1 MAGDAADYI
10 GFLNAVGS
18 QLLDDIKGTDRY
30 SKSRFVDEVF
40 PENLTLD
47 MSNADQTL
55 LALAPRT
62 KVTINNDGTIIG
74 GDAILD
80 NQGRVNLDKIP
91 SNNAELYN
99 TAPDAVD
106 SDSSEQMRALLY
118 PEQVEESPA
127 LKRARDIGMAM
138 QRNDVD
144 AYQRA
149 GTPVQVTDE
158 AAEYLAS
165 KFIKGGGTAKPLR
178 SSSFATVG
186 GLGDKEK
193 RPQILDPMTERRYL
207 DLSKEEKKA
216 YKNKRVV
223 DLMKQ
228 WLAQGGASIANPS
241 TVIVPPGVNSHM
253 DHVRALSSSKDTIGE
268 SGWGYSDAPSNF
280 SWLDAEANVHS
291 KLNYSL
297 QGQHLMMR
305 LADEMRRK
313 GQAFPARLSQEQLND
328 RDRERLSDERGAIRL
343 ISDKASDITEA
354 GENLLSMIQYLNRY
368 N

>member
-1 MAGDAADYI
+1 MAGDADYK
-10 GFLNAVGS
+10 GRLNAVAS

-40 PENLTLD
+40 PETLD
-47 MSNADQTL
+47 MSNAEETL
-55 LALAPRT
+55 RALAPRT
-62 KVTINNDGTIIG
+62 EVTINNDGTIIG

-99 TAPDAVD
+99 TAPDAVN

-165 KFIKGGGTAKPLR
+165 KFTKGGRTPKPLR
-178 SSSFATVG
+178 STSFAKVG
-186 GLGDKEK
+186 GLGTEK
-193 RPQILDPMTERRYL
+193 RSQILDPTTDRRFL
-207 DLSKEEKKA
+207 DLSKEEQKA
-216 YKNKRVV
+216 YMDRRVV
-223 DLMKQ
+223 DLTKQ

-253 DHVRALSSSKDTIGE
+253 DHVRALSSSKDTVGDT
-268 SGWGYSDAPSNF
+268 GWGYSDAPSNF

-313 GQAFPARLSQEQLND
+313 GQAFPARLSQSELGDPN
-328 RDRERLSDERGAIRL
+328 RERLSDEKGAIRL
-343 ISDKASDITEA
+343 MSDKASDTTEA
-354 GENLLSMIQYLNRY
+354 GENLLSIIQYLNKY
-368 N
+368 S